1 MKYSVTVNICMFN
14 VTECVSGFTNGQ
26 MVHHNEF
33 WDGIFS
39 SLFINDGSVY
49 PMLTEAI
56 KEALKCF
63 LFALNIWRTEQLLPP
78 CRYSRVTS
86 LSQESSE
93 AK

>member
-1 MKYSVTVNICMFN
+1 MDEMKYSFTVNICMIYA
-14 VTECVSGFTNGQ
+14 TVSIDFTNGQ

-56 KEALKCF
+56 KDSLKRF
-63 LFALNIWRTEQLLPP
+63 LFSP
-78 CRYSRVTS
+78 
-86 LSQESSE
+86 
-93 AK
+93 